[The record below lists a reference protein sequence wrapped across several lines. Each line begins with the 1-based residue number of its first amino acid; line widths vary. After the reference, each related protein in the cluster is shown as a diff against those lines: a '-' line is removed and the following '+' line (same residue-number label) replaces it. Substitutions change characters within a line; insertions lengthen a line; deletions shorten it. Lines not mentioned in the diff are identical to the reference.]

1 MEVQSRRF
9 FMDPSNWLEDCLAST
24 ASNWQVAVSVMSEN
38 MAYTVVDLLGLEC
51 EEEKEEE
58 KSREKKGR
66 EKHHPP
72 LTLGRFGNGV
82 YAVLPDTGC
91 QVLS

>member
-1 MEVQSRRF
+1 MSQPSMEVQSRRF

-51 EEEKEEE
+51 EEEKKRKAERKKEE
-58 KSREKKGR
+58 KNIIR
-66 EKHHPP
+66 P
-72 LTLGRFGNGV
+72 
-82 YAVLPDTGC
+82 
-91 QVLS
+91 